1 MKINIIRKITSRKFL
16 VALITLVAGVVTMV
30 VGDNETVSVI
40 AGAAMTIVPTVAY
53 CIVEGKIDAKSLET
67 ITDATKDAAEKL
79 GADDSVVD
87 VIEQMGAV
95 GGVLVEEET
104 AE

>member
-79 GADDSVVD
+79 GVDDSVVD